1 MAINKN
7 KVVTFNDLEK
17 YSGIS
22 VDPSINFTEGI
33 ISELGGLGNL
43 LYFKGFVN
51 ISQLGLSAYREGL
64 KYVYFG
70 YSPISSFYYDDDP
83 ESYTNTVSAFY
94 NTDNINLVMWPT
106 THIGNA
112 TYYVQASSP
121 VIFSEIKKH
130 VVNNI
135 GSYKIVYSS
144 IASLADDDMVNDI
157 WTSYHPI
164 IDPSTGEPMKD
175 ENGNILYE
183 EGDYY
188 AETRKRGEPISL

>member
-17 YSGIS
+17 YAGIS
-22 VDPSINFTEGI
+22 VDPSINLTENI

-43 LYFKGFVN
+43 FYFKGFINV
-51 ISQLGLSAYREGL
+51 SGLGVSYQKAL

-70 YSPISSFYYDDDP
+70 YSPITSFYYDDNP
-83 ESYTNTVSAFY
+83 GSFTGNVSAYFDDGAI
-94 NTDNINLVMWPT
+94 TTVMWPT
-106 THIGNA
+106 SHFGNS
-112 TYYVQASSP
+112 TYYVVGSSP
-121 VIFSEIKKH
+121 QSFSEIKKY
-130 VVNNI
+130 VSNNI

-144 IASLADDDMVNDI
+144 IASLADDDMINDI
-157 WTSYHPI
+157 WMTYHPI
-164 IDPSTGEPMKD
+164 IDSSTGEPMKD

-183 EGDYY
+183 EGEYY

>member
-1 MAINKN
+1 MAINKK

-17 YSGIS
+17 YAGIS
-22 VDPSINFTEGI
+22 VDPSINFTENP

-43 LYFKGFVN
+43 FYFKGFIN
-51 ISQLGLSAYREGL
+51 ISQLHISMQKAL

-70 YSPISSFYYDDDP
+70 YIPITSFYQDTT
-83 ESYTNTVSAFY
+83 SSSTSANISVQYTDGNT
-94 NTDNINLVMWPT
+94 LVMQPSS
-106 THIGNA
+106 HFGNV
-112 TYYVQASSP
+112 TYYAQGSSP
-121 VIFSEIKKH
+121 VSIVEMK
-130 VVNNI
+130 
-135 GSYKIVYSS
+135 SYISNKLGYNKILYSTV
-144 IASLADDDMVNDI
+144 ASLADDDMINDI

-183 EGDYY
+183 EGEYY

>member
-17 YSGIS
+17 YTGIS
-22 VDPSINFTEGI
+22 VDPSMNFTVNTV
-33 ISELGGLGNL
+33 SELGGLGNL
-43 LYFKGFVN
+43 IYFKGFIDV
-51 ISQLGLSAYREGL
+51 SQLSLSSQKEL

-70 YSPISSFYYDDDP
+70 YSPIISYHYDNTSGSIINNVSGPNSMVIYSS
-83 ESYTNTVSAFY
+83 
-94 NTDNINLVMWPT
+94 
-106 THIGNA
+106 THVGNV
-112 TYYVQASSP
+112 TYYTQSSNP
-121 VIFSEIKKH
+121 VELSEIKKYITAR
-130 VVNNI
+130 V
-135 GSYKIVYSS
+135 GASKIVYSS

-157 WTSYHPI
+157 WMSYNPI

-183 EGDYY
+183 EGEYY